1 MGQLPT
7 KHVFQFVLA
16 ATAFLLQMTPAAA
29 DDTIT
34 VNSSDDG
41 HGLYS
46 YTFLPG
52 STNEYFSL
60 GSIIIQSHGI
70 LGTTQPP
77 GWTVSIDTNDNI
89 EWDYTDNYLPLSNS
103 VTFSVQSGYPVPRLY
118 NDFNYPSELAE
129 GFLFLIVYSEP
140 DQGGELGGG
149 YERFSYFGPST
160 NGAPTVY
167 LQTVDTNIVVGWHA
181 AAVGHLL
188 ETSTNLAQTNGWT
201 LLTNSVL
208 IGHSNFV
215 TVPAPAVPQFF
226 RTLDTN
232 AP

>member
-1 MGQLPT
+1 MRQLPT
-7 KHVFQFVLA
+7 KHIFQFLLA
-16 ATAFLLQMTPAAA
+16 GTAFLLQMPPAAA
-29 DDTIT
+29 DDTVT

-46 YTFLPG
+46 YTFSSD
-52 STNEYFSL
+52 STNEYFTL
-60 GSIIIQSHGI
+60 GAVIIQSHGI

-77 GWTVSIDTNDNI
+77 GWTVSIDTNDYI
-89 EWDYTDNYLPLSNS
+89 QWDYTDGYLPLTNA
-103 VTFSVQSGYPVPRLY
+103 VTFSVQSGYPVPRVY
-118 NDFNYPSELAE
+118 NDVDYPSELA
-129 GFLFLIVYSEP
+129 GGISLIIVYADP
-140 DQGGELGGG
+140 AFQLELGGG
-149 YERFSYFGPST
+149 YQRFSYFGPST

-181 AAVGHLL
+181 AAVGHML

-201 LLTNSVL
+201 LLTNSIL

-215 TVPAPAVPQFF
+215 TVPALAWPQFF